1 MRKLILLITL
11 IGSILCS
18 VAYAGNNFYTKLYGV
33 PVTYEKV
40 DSLSSTLLK
49 NNIKQN
55 YFGEPYVMLTLFS
68 NEERII
74 FNAYSKIKLGEA
86 YYIFGNGTYNIN
98 IICIEGN
105 KVSFPI
111 TSNKTMTLINT
122 RFAKVITDNLD
133 SIPDYDGE
141 LKEI

>member
-1 MRKLILLITL
+1 MRNLILLITL

-18 VAYAGNNFYTKLYGV
+18 VAYASNNDYTKLYGV
-33 PVTYEKV
+33 PVTYENV

-55 YFGEPYVMLTLFS
+55 YFGEPYVVLTLS
-68 NEERII
+68 SDEAKIN
-74 FNAYSKIKLGEA
+74 FNAYSKVKVGET

-98 IICIEGN
+98 IICVKGD

-111 TSNKTMTLINT
+111 AKHKTMTLTNT
-122 RFAKVITDNLD
+122 QFAKFITDNLD
-133 SIPDYDGE
+133 IIPDYDGE